1 MVFGGWFVAEI
12 VFRIIVNYQKKR
24 RYPFEQLDR

>member
-1 MVFGGWFVAEI
+1 MVFGGCFAAKI
-12 VFRIIVNYQKKR
+12 VFGIIVNYQKKR